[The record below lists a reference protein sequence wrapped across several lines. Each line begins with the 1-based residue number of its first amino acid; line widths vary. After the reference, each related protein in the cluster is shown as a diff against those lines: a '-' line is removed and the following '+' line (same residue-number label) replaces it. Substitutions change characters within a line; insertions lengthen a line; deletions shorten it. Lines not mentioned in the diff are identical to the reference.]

1 MKNQLLELIAI
12 RVMESGNTS
21 GSMEQF
27 EIDEMFYDVDY
38 SATIETKAGM
48 KSGSYDVPNDK
59 DALTVELHKVDIRN
73 VWDKDGEMLEADKLK
88 QINNQFYIL

>member
-27 EIDEMFYDVDY
+27 EIDGLFYDCDY
-38 SATIETKAGM
+38 TATIETQEGM
-48 KSGSYDVPNDK
+48 KSSDYDVQNDDDLFSVTITEIEIRNIWNK
-59 DALTVELHKVDIRN
+59 FDEMVELGN
-73 VWDKDGEMLEADKLK
+73 
-88 QINNQFYIL
+88 INNQFYIL

>member
-27 EIDEMFYDVDY
+27 EIDGLFYDVDY
-38 SATIETKAGM
+38 TTTIETQEGM
-48 KSGSYDVPNDK
+48 KSSDYDVPNDDDLFSVTITQIEIRNIWNK
-59 DALTVELHKVDIRN
+59 FDEMVELGN
-73 VWDKDGEMLEADKLK
+73 
-88 QINNQFYIL
+88 INNQFYIL

>member
-27 EIDEMFYDVDY
+27 EIDGLFYDVDY
-38 SATIETKAGM
+38 TSTIETQEGM
-48 KSGSYDVPNDK
+48 KSGDYDVPNDN
-59 DALTVELHKVDIRN
+59 DLFTVTITQIEIRN
-73 VWDKDGEMLEADKLK
+73 IWNKFDEMMDLGS
-88 QINNQFYIL
+88 INNQFYIL

>member
-27 EIDEMFYDVDY
+27 EIDGLFYDVDY
-38 SATIETKAGM
+38 VATIETQEGM
-48 KSGSYDVPNDK
+48 KSGDYDVPND
-59 DALTVELHKVDIRN
+59 DDLFSVTITEIEIRN
-73 VWDKDGEMLEADKLK
+73 IWNKFDEMMGLGN
-88 QINNQFYIL
+88 INNQFYIL